1 MYISKEKYNAL
12 VNKVDETKAEQKK
25 LEQLIDEKLLCM
37 TKRILR
43 EPEKLAE
50 ELNEDN
56 KLDKYITNII
66 NDNLSDIEWV
76 SPNTYN
82 YVTLGNKSIKTD
94 EYNKLVSE
102 ILHLTNQQGLS
113 ISMLESFF
121 NQMIDDVKNNI
132 IPN

>member
-12 VNKVDETKAEQKK
+12 VNKVDETKARQEK
-25 LEQLIDEKLLCM
+25 LEQLIDEKLLFM

-50 ELNEDN
+50 ELEENN
-56 KLDKYITNII
+56 KLEEYIVDFL
-66 NDNLSDIEWV
+66 NDNGSDIEWV
-76 SPNTYN
+76 NPNTYN
-82 YVTLGNKSIKTD
+82 YVTLDNKSMKTD

>member
-12 VNKVDETKAEQKK
+12 VNKIDETKASQEK
-25 LEQLIDEKLLCM
+25 LEQIIDEKLLCM

-56 KLDKYITNII
+56 KIDEYIEDILDDNI
-66 NDNLSDIEWV
+66 SDIEWV
-76 SPNTYN
+76 NPNTYN
-82 YVTLGNKSIKTD
+82 YVTLGNKSMKTD

>member
-25 LEQLIDEKLLCM
+25 LEQLIDEKVLCM

-76 SPNTYN
+76 NPNTYN
-82 YVTLGNKSIKTD
+82 YVTLGNKSMKTD

>member
-12 VNKVDETKAEQKK
+12 VNKIDKTKAEQEK
-25 LEQLIDEKLLCM
+25 LEQIIDEKLLCM

-56 KLDKYITNII
+56 KLDEYIADFL
-66 NDNLSDIEWV
+66 NDTGSDIEWV
-76 SPNTYN
+76 NPNTYN
-82 YVTLGNKSIKTD
+82 YVTLGNKSMKTD
-94 EYNKLVSE
+94 EYNNLVSE

>member
-76 SPNTYN
+76 NPNTYN
-82 YVTLGNKSIKTD
+82 YVTLGNKSMKTD

>member
-1 MYISKEKYNAL
+1 MYISKKKYNAL
-12 VNKVDETKAEQKK
+12 VNKVDKTKARQEK

-50 ELNEDN
+50 ELEENN
-56 KLDKYITNII
+56 KLEEYIADFL
-66 NDNLSDIEWV
+66 NDNGSDIEWV
-76 SPNTYN
+76 NPNTYN
-82 YVTLGNKSIKTD
+82 YVTLGNKSMKTD

>member
-12 VNKVDETKAEQKK
+12 VNKIDETKARQEK
-25 LEQLIDEKLLCM
+25 LEQIIDEKLLCM

-56 KLDKYITNII
+56 KIDEYIEDILDDNI
-66 NDNLSDIEWV
+66 SDIEWV
-76 SPNTYN
+76 NPNTYN
-82 YVTLGNKSIKTD
+82 YVTLGNKSMETD

>member
-12 VNKVDETKAEQKK
+12 VNKIDETKARQEK
-25 LEQLIDEKLLCM
+25 LEQIIDEKLLCM

-56 KLDKYITNII
+56 KIDEYIEDILDDNI
-66 NDNLSDIEWV
+66 SDIEWV
-76 SPNTYN
+76 NPNTYN
-82 YVTLGNKSIKTD
+82 YVTLGNKSMKTD
-94 EYNKLVSE
+94 EYNNLVSE

>member
-12 VNKVDETKAEQKK
+12 VKKVDDTKARQEK
-25 LEQLIDEKLLCM
+25 LEQIINEKLLCM
-37 TKRILR
+37 AKRILR

-56 KLDKYITNII
+56 KLDEYIADFL
-66 NDNLSDIEWV
+66 NDNGSDIEWV
-76 SPNTYN
+76 NPNTYN
-82 YVTLGNKSIKTD
+82 YVTLGNKSMKTD

>member
-12 VNKVDETKAEQKK
+12 VNKINETKARQEK
-25 LEQLIDEKLLCM
+25 LEQIIDEKLLCM

-56 KLDKYITNII
+56 KIDEYIEDILDDNI
-66 NDNLSDIEWV
+66 SDIEWV
-76 SPNTYN
+76 NPNTYN
-82 YVTLGNKSIKTD
+82 YVTLGNKSMETD

>member
-1 MYISKEKYNAL
+1 MYISKKKYNAL
-12 VNKVDETKAEQKK
+12 VNKVDETKARQEK

-56 KLDKYITNII
+56 KLNEYITSII
-66 NDNLSDIEWV
+66 NDSSIDIEWV
-76 SPNTYN
+76 NPNTYN
-82 YVTLGNKSIKTD
+82 YVTLGNKSMKTD

-113 ISMLESFF
+113 ISMLESFL

>member
-56 KLDKYITNII
+56 KIDEYIEDILDDNI
-66 NDNLSDIEWV
+66 SDIEWV
-76 SPNTYN
+76 NPNTYN
-82 YVTLGNKSIKTD
+82 YVTLGNKSMKTD

-121 NQMIDDVKNNI
+121 NQMIADVKNNI

>member
-1 MYISKEKYNAL
+1 MYISKKKYNAL
-12 VNKVDETKAEQKK
+12 VNKVDETKARQ
-25 LEQLIDEKLLCM
+25 EKLLCM

-50 ELNEDN
+50 ELEENN
-56 KLDKYITNII
+56 KLEEYIADFL
-66 NDNLSDIEWV
+66 NDNGSDIEWV
-76 SPNTYN
+76 NPNTYN
-82 YVTLGNKSIKTD
+82 YVTLGNKSMKTD

-102 ILHLTNQQGLS
+102 ILHLTNQRGLS
-113 ISMLESFF
+113 ISMLESFL

>member
-12 VNKVDETKAEQKK
+12 VNKVDETKARQEK
-25 LEQLIDEKLLCM
+25 LEQLIDEKLLFM

-50 ELNEDN
+50 ELEENN
-56 KLDKYITNII
+56 KLEDYIVDFL
-66 NDNLSDIEWV
+66 NDNGSDIEWV
-76 SPNTYN
+76 NPNTYN
-82 YVTLGNKSIKTD
+82 YVTLGNKSMKTD

>member
-76 SPNTYN
+76 NPNTYN
-82 YVTLGNKSIKTD
+82 YVTLGNKSMKTD

-121 NQMIDDVKNNI
+121 NQMIADVKNNI

>member
-1 MYISKEKYNAL
+1 MYISKKKYNAL
-12 VNKVDETKAEQKK
+12 VNKVDETKARQEK

-50 ELNEDN
+50 ELEENN
-56 KLDKYITNII
+56 KLEEYIADFL
-66 NDNLSDIEWV
+66 NDNGSDIEWV
-76 SPNTYN
+76 NPNTYN
-82 YVTLGNKSIKTD
+82 YVTLGNKSMKTD

-102 ILHLTNQQGLS
+102 ILHLTNQRGLS

>member
-12 VNKVDETKAEQKK
+12 VNKVDETKARQEK

-37 TKRILR
+37 AKRILR
-43 EPEKLAE
+43 EPDKLAE
-50 ELNEDN
+50 ELEENN
-56 KLDKYITNII
+56 KLEEYIADFLNY
-66 NDNLSDIEWV
+66 NGSDIEWV
-76 SPNTYN
+76 NPNTYN
-82 YVTLGNKSIKTD
+82 YVTLGNKSMKTD

>member
-12 VNKVDETKAEQKK
+12 VNKIDETKARQEK
-25 LEQLIDEKLLCM
+25 LEQIIDEKLLCM

-56 KLDKYITNII
+56 KIDEYIEDILDDNI
-66 NDNLSDIEWV
+66 SDIEWV
-76 SPNTYN
+76 NPNTYN
-82 YVTLGNKSIKTD
+82 YVTLGNKSLKTD

>member
-1 MYISKEKYNAL
+1 MYISKKKYNAL
-12 VNKVDETKAEQKK
+12 VNKVDETKARQEK

-50 ELNEDN
+50 ELSEDN
-56 KLDKYITNII
+56 KLNEYITSII
-66 NDNLSDIEWV
+66 NDSSIDIEWV
-76 SPNTYN
+76 NPNTYN
-82 YVTLGNKSIKTD
+82 YVTLGNKSMKTD

>member
-1 MYISKEKYNAL
+1 MYISKKKYNAL
-12 VNKVDETKAEQKK
+12 VNKVDETKARQEK

-56 KLDKYITNII
+56 KLNEYITSII
-66 NDNLSDIEWV
+66 NDSSIDIEWV
-76 SPNTYN
+76 NPNTYN
-82 YVTLGNKSIKTD
+82 YVTLGNKSMKTD

>member
-1 MYISKEKYNAL
+1 MYISKKKYNAL
-12 VNKVDETKAEQKK
+12 VNKVDETKARQEK

-37 TKRILR
+37 TKKILR

-50 ELNEDN
+50 ELDEDN
-56 KLDKYITNII
+56 KLDEYIADFL
-66 NDNLSDIEWV
+66 NDNGSGIEWV
-76 SPNTYN
+76 NPNTYN
-82 YVTLGNKSIKTD
+82 YVTLGNKSMKTN

>member
-1 MYISKEKYNAL
+1 MYISKKKYNAL
-12 VNKVDETKAEQKK
+12 VNKVDETKARQEK

-56 KLDKYITNII
+56 KLNEYITSII
-66 NDNLSDIEWV
+66 NDSSIDIEWV
-76 SPNTYN
+76 NPNTYN
-82 YVTLGNKSIKTD
+82 YVTLGNKSMKTD

-113 ISMLESFF
+113 ISMLESFL

-132 IPN
+132 IQN

>member
-12 VNKVDETKAEQKK
+12 VNKIDETKAWQEK
-25 LEQLIDEKLLCM
+25 LEQIIDEKLLCM

-56 KLDKYITNII
+56 KIDEYIADILDDNI
-66 NDNLSDIEWV
+66 SDIEWV
-76 SPNTYN
+76 NPNTYN
-82 YVTLGNKSIKTD
+82 YVTLGNKSMKTD

>member
-12 VNKVDETKAEQKK
+12 VNKIDETKARQEK

-76 SPNTYN
+76 NPNTYN
-82 YVTLGNKSIKTD
+82 YVTLGNKSMKTD

>member
-12 VNKVDETKAEQKK
+12 VNKIDETKARQEK
-25 LEQLIDEKLLCM
+25 LEQIIDEKLLCM

-56 KLDKYITNII
+56 KIDEYIEDILDDNI
-66 NDNLSDIEWV
+66 SDIEWV
-76 SPNTYN
+76 NPNTYN
-82 YVTLGNKSIKTD
+82 YVTLGNKSMKTD

-132 IPN
+132 FD

>member
-1 MYISKEKYNAL
+1 MYISKKKYNAL
-12 VNKVDETKAEQKK
+12 VNKVDETKARQEK

-56 KLDKYITNII
+56 KLNEYITSII
-66 NDNLSDIEWV
+66 NDSSIDIEWV
-76 SPNTYN
+76 NPNTYN
-82 YVTLGNKSIKTD
+82 YVTLGNKSMKTD
-94 EYNKLVSE
+94 EYNRLVSE

-113 ISMLESFF
+113 ISMLESFL

>member
-12 VNKVDETKAEQKK
+12 VNKIDKTKAEQEK
-25 LEQLIDEKLLCM
+25 LEQIIDEKLLCM

-56 KLDKYITNII
+56 KLDEYIADFL
-66 NDNLSDIEWV
+66 NDNGSDIEWV
-76 SPNTYN
+76 NPNTYN
-82 YVTLGNKSIKTD
+82 YVTLGNKSMKTD

>member
-12 VNKVDETKAEQKK
+12 VNKIDETKARQEK
-25 LEQLIDEKLLCM
+25 LEQIIDEKLLCM

-56 KLDKYITNII
+56 KIDEYIEDILDDNI
-66 NDNLSDIEWV
+66 SDIEWV
-76 SPNTYN
+76 NPNTYN
-82 YVTLGNKSIKTD
+82 YVTLGNKSMKTD

>member
-12 VNKVDETKAEQKK
+12 VNKIDETKARQEK
-25 LEQLIDEKLLCM
+25 LEQIIDEKLLCM

-56 KLDKYITNII
+56 KIDEYIEDIFDDNI
-66 NDNLSDIEWV
+66 SDIEWV
-76 SPNTYN
+76 NPNTYN
-82 YVTLGNKSIKTD
+82 YVTLGNKSMKTD

>member
-1 MYISKEKYNAL
+1 MYISKKKYNAL
-12 VNKVDETKAEQKK
+12 VNKVDETKARQEK

-50 ELNEDN
+50 ELSEDN
-56 KLDKYITNII
+56 KLNEYITSII
-66 NDNLSDIEWV
+66 NDSSIDIEWV
-76 SPNTYN
+76 NPNTYN
-82 YVTLGNKSIKTD
+82 YVTLGNKSMKTD

-113 ISMLESFF
+113 ISMLESFL

>member
-12 VNKVDETKAEQKK
+12 VNKIDETKARQEK
-25 LEQLIDEKLLCM
+25 LEQIIDEKLLCM

-56 KLDKYITNII
+56 KIDEYIADILDDNI
-66 NDNLSDIEWV
+66 SDIEWV
-76 SPNTYN
+76 NPNTYN
-82 YVTLGNKSIKTD
+82 YVTLGNKSMKTD

>member
-1 MYISKEKYNAL
+1 
-12 VNKVDETKAEQKK
+12 
-25 LEQLIDEKLLCM
+25 M

-50 ELNEDN
+50 ELEENN
-56 KLDKYITNII
+56 KLEEYIADFL
-66 NDNLSDIEWV
+66 NDNGSDIEWV
-76 SPNTYN
+76 NPNTYN
-82 YVTLGNKSIKTD
+82 YVTLGNKSMKTD

-102 ILHLTNQQGLS
+102 ILHLTNQRGLS

>member
-1 MYISKEKYNAL
+1 MYISKKKYNAL
-12 VNKVDETKAEQKK
+12 VNKVDETKARQEK

-50 ELNEDN
+50 ELEENN
-56 KLDKYITNII
+56 KLEEYIADFL
-66 NDNLSDIEWV
+66 NDNGSDIEWV
-76 SPNTYN
+76 NPNTYN
-82 YVTLGNKSIKTD
+82 YVTLGNKSMKTG

>member
-12 VNKVDETKAEQKK
+12 VNKVDETKTRQEK
-25 LEQLIDEKLLCM
+25 LEQIIDEKLLFM

-56 KLDKYITNII
+56 KLDEYIADFL
-66 NDNLSDIEWV
+66 NDNGSGIEWV
-76 SPNTYN
+76 NPNTYN
-82 YVTLGNKSIKTD
+82 YVTLGNKSMKTN

>member
-12 VNKVDETKAEQKK
+12 VNKVDETKARQEK

-37 TKRILR
+37 AKRILR
-43 EPEKLAE
+43 EPDKLAE
-50 ELNEDN
+50 ELEENN
-56 KLDKYITNII
+56 KLEEYIADFL
-66 NDNLSDIEWV
+66 NDNGSDIEWV
-76 SPNTYN
+76 NPNTYN
-82 YVTLGNKSIKTD
+82 YVTLGNKSMKTD